1 MAVKSIEVD
10 IDDWG
15 IHHTCGGT
23 NLQATLSQGN
33 LECRTSDSGPFSGG
47 ETVQIYGGE
56 CMYTEFNQTESINV
70 DVYDTTGDKWCSKQG
85 PSLTINMVQGIKIVA
100 YTADSSMAVSH
111 SLHTSKKLQC
121 TAVYPCCL

>member
-1 MAVKSIEVD
+1 MAVDSIKVD
-10 IDDWG
+10 AHDWG
-15 IHHTCGGT
+15 WLYTCGGT

-47 ETVQIYGGE
+47 ETVWIHGGE
-56 CMYTEFNQTESINV
+56 CMYTKFNPTESINV

-85 PSLTINMVQGIKIVA
+85 PSLTINMEQGIKIVA
-100 YTADSSMAVSH
+100 YTADSSMEVSH